1 MSDPRADGYSAHD
14 TARLPD
20 RDDPS
25 DYRHDFARDYD
36 RLVHTNAFRRLQGK
50 TGVVAPGE
58 ADFFRTR
65 LTHTIEVAQLARRL
79 GGKLG
84 AHPDLVEAAAIMHDF
99 GHAPFGHVGEEELS
113 AAIDDTARSWGLDPP
128 AVGGFEGNAQT
139 FRLVGARLYGYGT
152 QPGLNLTRATMDAG
166 VKYPWERGEVSDLK
180 WCFYPTERELAAW
193 VREGVPQERRYAQS
207 FETQIM
213 DWADDVSYS
222 VHDIEDFY
230 LAGSLPLALLTQSS
244 EARERVTAQLVTRRH
259 ARGKLAA
266 GPSDD
271 PARYTAADLAAACDE
286 LFTEAEGPFEGFR
299 SLSGEF
305 DGSVESRQALRTM
318 RKRLIDRLVH
328 SVSVRDPSAPPRRHT
343 NDLLIPR
350 DARLMNDVLRD
361 LLWIFV
367 IEHPRMATY
376 QHGQR
381 RVVREL
387 LELHAATVHRGR
399 ADTSLFPR
407 HLQADLQQLLEAT
420 DRAAAEPEVL
430 RIVAD
435 HIVAMTDDS
444 AARMHRRL
452 TGHVAHGF
460 SDLF

>member
-1 MSDPRADGYSAHD
+1 VSDPRADGYSEHD
-14 TARLPD
+14 TARLPG

-25 DYRHDFARDYD
+25 DYRNDFARDYD

-79 GGKLG
+79 GWKLG
-84 AHPDLVEAAAIMHDF
+84 AHPDLVEASAIMHDF

-113 AAIDDTARSWGLDPP
+113 GAVDDTARAWGLDPA

-152 QPGLNLTRATMDAG
+152 QPGLNLTRATMDAA
-166 VKYPWERGEVSDLK
+166 VKYPWERGEVSETK

-193 VREGVPQERRYAQS
+193 VREGVPEERRYAQS
-207 FETQIM
+207 FETQVM
-213 DWADDVSYS
+213 EWADDVSYS

-230 LAGSLPLALLTQSS
+230 LAGSLPLALLTQSA
-244 EARERVTAQLVTRRH
+244 EARERMATQLVARREG
-259 ARGKLAA
+259 RGKLATA
-266 GPSDD
+266 PSDD
-271 PARYTAADLAAACDE
+271 PARYTGADLAAAFEE
-286 LFTEAEGPFEGFR
+286 LFTEPHGPFEGFR
-299 SLSGEF
+299 TLSGEF

-318 RKRLIDRLVH
+318 RKRLINRLVH
-328 SVSVRDPSAPPRRHT
+328 SVTIRDPSAPTRRHA
-343 NDLLIPR
+343 NDLVIPR

-387 LELHAATVHRGR
+387 FELHAATVHRGR

-407 HLQADLQQLLEAT
+407 HLQSDLRLLLEAT
-420 DRAAAEPEVL
+420 DRADAEPEVL

-444 AARMHRRL
+444 AARLHRRL

>member
-1 MSDPRADGYSAHD
+1 MADPFDAGYTAHD
-14 TARLPD
+14 MERVPD
-20 RDDPS
+20 RVDEE
-25 DYRHDFARDYD
+25 DYRNPFARDYD
-36 RLVHTNAFRRLQGK
+36 RLVHTHAFRRLQGK

-65 LTHTIEVAQLARRL
+65 LTHTIEVAQLSRRL
-79 GGKLG
+79 GWKLR

-113 AAIDDTARSWGLDPP
+113 VAIDDTARAWGLDP
-128 AVGGFEGNAQT
+128 AEVGGFEGNAQT
-139 FRLVGARLYGYGT
+139 FRLVGARLYGSGT
-152 QPGLNLTRATMDAG
+152 QPGLHLTRATLDAG
-166 VKYPWERGEVSDLK
+166 IKYPWERGEVSDVK

-193 VREGVPQERRYAQS
+193 VRDGVPEHRRHAQS

-213 DWADDVSYS
+213 EWADDVSYS

-230 LAGSLPLALLTQSS
+230 LAGSIPLALLTQSS
-244 EARERVTAQLVTRRH
+244 EARERIAAQLVARRES
-259 ARGKLAA
+259 RGKLAT

-271 PARYTAADLAAACDE
+271 PAHYTGADLAAACEE
-286 LFTEAEGPFEGFR
+286 LFAAPDSPFEGFR
-299 SLSGEF
+299 SLAGEF
-305 DGSVESRQALRTM
+305 DGSVESRQAMRIM
-318 RKRLIDRLVH
+318 RKRLINRLVL
-328 SVSVRDPSAPPRRHT
+328 SVGPRHPDAPTRRHH
-343 NDLLIPR
+343 NDLSIPR

-361 LLWIFV
+361 LLWVFV

-381 RVVREL
+381 KVVREL
-387 LELHAATVHRGR
+387 YELHAATVHRGR

-407 HLQADLQQLLEAT
+407 HLQADIQQLLEAT
-420 DRAAAEPEVL
+420 ERADAEPEIL
-430 RIVAD
+430 RIIAD
-435 HIVAMTDDS
+435 HIVAMTDDH

-452 TGHVAHGF
+452 TGHVTHGF

>member
-1 MSDPRADGYSAHD
+1 
-14 TARLPD
+14 
-20 RDDPS
+20 
-25 DYRHDFARDYD
+25 
-36 RLVHTNAFRRLQGK
+36 
-50 TGVVAPGE
+50 
-58 ADFFRTR
+58 
-65 LTHTIEVAQLARRL
+65 
-79 GGKLG
+79 
-84 AHPDLVEAAAIMHDF
+84 
-99 GHAPFGHVGEEELS
+99 
-113 AAIDDTARSWGLDPP
+113 
-128 AVGGFEGNAQT
+128 
-139 FRLVGARLYGYGT
+139 
-152 QPGLNLTRATMDAG
+152 MDAA
-166 VKYPWERGEVSDLK
+166 VKYPWERGEVSETK

-193 VREGVPQERRYAQS
+193 VREGVPEERRYAQS
-207 FETQIM
+207 FETQVM
-213 DWADDVSYS
+213 EWADDVSYS

-230 LAGSLPLALLTQSS
+230 LAGSLPLALLTQSA
-244 EARERVTAQLVTRRH
+244 EARERMAAQLVVRRQ
-259 ARGKLAA
+259 ARGKLAT
-266 GPSDD
+266 GPSED
-271 PARYTAADLAAACDE
+271 PARYTGADLAAAFEE

-299 SLSGEF
+299 TLSGEF

-318 RKRLIDRLVH
+318 RKRLINRLVH
-328 SVSVRDPSAPPRRHT
+328 SVTVRDPSAPTRRHA
-343 NDLLIPR
+343 NDLVIPR

-387 LELHAATVHRGR
+387 FELHAATVHRGR

-407 HLQADLQQLLEAT
+407 HLQADLRQLLDTT
-420 DRAAAEPEVL
+420 DRADAEPEVL